1 MGILI
6 DLFDRADALM
16 AAIIAAGGTWLA
28 SRESRHTNLRATLDT
43 TAAATIERLDG
54 SIGRLEQRVK
64 ALESKVGSHDAYA
77 AYAIGEMH
85 RVEDWLE
92 EQDMHWPPP
101 PPMSFYAWL
110 NEQDRHRQD

>member
-1 MGILI
+1 MGILVEF
-6 DLFDRADALM
+6 FDRADALM

-43 TAAATIERLDG
+43 TAAATIERLQDD
-54 SIGRLEQRVK
+54 ITRLGQRV
-64 ALESKVGSHDAYA
+64 ADLEAKVGSHDDYA
-77 AYAIGEMH
+77 AYAIAEMH

-92 EQDMHWPPP
+92 DQDMHWPPP

-110 NEQDRHRQD
+110 NEQDRHRSD